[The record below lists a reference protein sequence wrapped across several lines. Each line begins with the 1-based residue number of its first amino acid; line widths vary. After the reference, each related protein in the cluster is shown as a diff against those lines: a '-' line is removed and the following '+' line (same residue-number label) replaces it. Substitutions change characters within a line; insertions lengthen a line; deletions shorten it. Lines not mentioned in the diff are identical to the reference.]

1 MIGSWVGCDGSVGRS
16 RRAALLVGLVLV
28 LAAHLTGAVHAC
40 PFAGADPSAVVAW
53 DVPHAAD
60 RADGTRPAAP
70 PPGPRH
76 VADGA
81 DGTRPTAP
89 PPGPRHAA
97 DGHVGHTAD
106 RPRAALDGTGL
117 GSEVPQPVLPAVSR
131 GRSAHP
137 GWCGRPGVPRP
148 CGNGSSPALVRVL
161 RQ

>member
-40 PFAGADPSAVVAW
+40 PFAGAYPSAVVAW
-53 DVPHAAD
+53 DVPHA
-60 RADGTRPAAP
+60 
-70 PPGPRH
+70 
-76 VADGA
+76 ADGA

-106 RPRAALDGTGL
+106 RPRAALDDTGL